1 MSARPL
7 RAAAAW
13 LLLAAAALAQ
23 VVLERAPA
31 AVAVEGFGLTESDLD
46 ESVAFF
52 TRVLDFELEAT
63 GELAGDEAERALG
76 VFGLRFSGF
85 AAWWLWR
92 TIYLAKLPRLEKKLR
107 VMLDWTLDV
116 VFSKDLVQFLGEAAP
131 ATRTADAAPAAA
143 EGLALERSAP

>member
-52 TRVLDFELEAT
+52 TRVLDF
-63 GELAGDEAERALG
+63 ELAGDEAERALG